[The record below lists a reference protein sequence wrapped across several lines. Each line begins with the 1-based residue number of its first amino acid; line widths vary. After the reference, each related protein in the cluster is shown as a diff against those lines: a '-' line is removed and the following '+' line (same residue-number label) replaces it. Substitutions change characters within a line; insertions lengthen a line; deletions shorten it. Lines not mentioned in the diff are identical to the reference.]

1 MLRIE
6 QIQNVIDAQKLSF
19 AQKDVKLSRE
29 FLIRVPV
36 VKNFVTIITGLRRCG
51 KSTLLLQV
59 LKKDYKDALYLNF
72 EDIRLTGFEPKDFV
86 RLHQEIVRRK
96 HKVLFFDEIQLVEKW
111 EIFIH
116 QLLNEN
122 YTVFVTGS
130 NASLLSREMGTHLTG
145 RHLSMELFPFSYTE
159 FLAFKKAKPKKETL
173 MEYMQTGGM
182 PEFVKTKQTLI
193 LTSLAEDIIVRDIAV
208 RHSVRDVSALKQLAV
223 YLISNVGKPV
233 SANKLAGMFGIKSV
247 TTILEYFSYYADVYL
262 LEFLPQ
268 FNYSLKAQVRNPKKV
283 YAIDTGFINAASL
296 SFSENFGYKLENLV
310 YLHLRR
316 KHKELYFFKDKGEC
330 DFVVFEK
337 NEVQQLIQVCL
348 EVNDENFERE
358 KNGLIEALK
367 FFKKKEG
374 VIVTMNQSDEFN
386 IEGCKI
392 KLVPAYEFMS

>member
-6 QIQNVIDAQKLSF
+6 QIQSVIDAQKLSF

-29 FLIRVPV
+29 FLIKVPV

-72 EDIRLTGFEPKDFV
+72 EDIRLTGFEPTDFV

-159 FLAFKKAKPKKETL
+159 FLAFRKAKPKKETL

-233 SANKLAGMFGIKSV
+233 SANKLVGMFGIKSV

-296 SFSENFGYKLENLV
+296 SFSEDFGHKLENLV

-337 NEVQQLIQVCL
+337 NEVQQVIQVCL

-358 KNGLIEALK
+358 KNGLIEALS

-374 VIVTMNQSDEFN
+374 VIVTLNQRDEFT

-392 KLVPAYEFMS
+392 KLVPAYEFMA

>member
-6 QIQNVIDAQKLSF
+6 QIQNVIDAQELSF
-19 AQKDVKLSRE
+19 AHKDVKLSRE
-29 FLIRVPV
+29 FLIKVPV

-159 FLAFKKAKPKKETL
+159 FLAFKKAKPKKGTL
-173 MEYMQTGGM
+173 MEYLQTGGM

-296 SFSENFGYKLENLV
+296 SFSEDFGHKLENLV

-358 KNGLIEALK
+358 KNGLIEALR